1 MQIYNDTRR
10 NDRYDNRYYDDE
22 VTSKQKQYEYP
33 TRRNSRK
40 YGIIGGTG
48 FIGAAVLL
56 MIVDMSLHGI
66 LISGLL
72 IAAGIVVMLPKE
84 TNTVLSK
91 LDRWQK
97 KYKINVSAILYA
109 FVSVVFILD
118 LAAAPAEAQFF
129 QAAQEWMGG
138 AFEGI
143 DESVVELFFNVL
155 RAIFLLYLGISI
167 VKVVQAA
174 RQEEDWQNLARTPFI
189 IVVAVVTADI
199 ITGMIVG
206 GGGGAAP

>member
-1 MQIYNDTRR
+1 MQLYHDSRNNRYEDRYEDEEVPSYEQEYGYPMRR
-10 NDRYDNRYYDDE
+10 N
-22 VTSKQKQYEYP
+22 
-33 TRRNSRK
+33 RRRD
-40 YGIIGGTG
+40 GIIGGTG
-48 FIGAAVLL
+48 LMSAAILL

-72 IAAGIVVMLPKE
+72 IAAGIVVMLPFE
-84 TNTVLSK
+84 SNAVLSK

-97 KYKINVSAILYA
+97 KYNVNFLAILSA

-118 LAAAPAEAQFF
+118 LAAAPANAQFF
-129 QAAQEWMGG
+129 QAAETWMGG
-138 AFEGI
+138 AFAGI
-143 DESVVELFFNVL
+143 DADVVALFFNVL

-167 VKVVQAA
+167 VKVIQAA
-174 RQEEDWQNLARTPFI
+174 RQDEDWQNLARTPFI

-206 GGGGAAP
+206 

>member
-1 MQIYNDTRR
+1 MQIYNDTRKS
-10 NDRYDNRYYDDE
+10 NKYENRYYDEE
-22 VTSKQKQYEYP
+22 VTSKEQQYGYSV
-33 TRRNSRK
+33 RRNSKRE
-40 YGIIGGTG
+40 GIIGGTG
-48 FIGAAVLL
+48 LMGAAVLL
-56 MIVDMSLHGI
+56 MIIDMSLHGI

-84 TNTVLSK
+84 TNIVLSK

-97 KYKINVSAILYA
+97 KYKVNVLAILCA
-109 FVSVVFILD
+109 FVSVVFVID
-118 LAAAPAEAQFF
+118 FAVAPAKAQFF

-143 DESVVELFFNVL
+143 DETVVELFFNVL

>member
-1 MQIYNDTRR
+1 MQIYNDNRSKNR
-10 NDRYDNRYYDDE
+10 YEDRYFDDGATLKE
-22 VTSKQKQYEYP
+22 HQYEYP
-33 TRRNSRK
+33 ARRNNRRD
-40 YGIIGGTG
+40 GIIGGTG
-48 FIGAAVLL
+48 LMGAAVLL

-118 LAAAPAEAQFF
+118 LASAPANAQFF

>member
-1 MQIYNDTRR
+1 MQIYN
-10 NDRYDNRYYDDE
+10 N
-22 VTSKQKQYEYP
+22 
-33 TRRNSRK
+33 TRRNSRRE
-40 YGIIGGTG
+40 GIIGGTG
-48 FIGAAVLL
+48 FISAAVLL

-84 TNTVLSK
+84 TNKVLSK

-97 KYKINVSAILYA
+97 KYKINVFAILYT
-109 FVSVVFILD
+109 FVSIVFILD
-118 LAAAPAEAQFF
+118 LASAPAEAQFF